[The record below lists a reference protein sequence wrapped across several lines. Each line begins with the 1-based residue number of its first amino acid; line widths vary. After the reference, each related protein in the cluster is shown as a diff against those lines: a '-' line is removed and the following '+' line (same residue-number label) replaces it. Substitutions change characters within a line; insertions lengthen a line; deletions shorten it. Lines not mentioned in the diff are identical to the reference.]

1 MCMFTGIAALLLPD
15 GRTFHSSFGLPLEIT
30 DASTSSVSFSDEKA
44 EVLRGTYVFIIDE
57 ASMVPQNV
65 LRIIDLVLRDLS
77 IVLAVFQ
84 SSAEKKTPGEYVH
97 VTPENRWHPHGY
109 CELREKVPKNCI
121 WKDKTECYVKWW

>member
-65 LRIIDLVLRDLS
+65 LRIIDLVLRDVMNSKIRFGGKIMLLGGDFRQ
-77 IVLAVFQ
+77 VLPV
-84 SSAEKKTPGEYVH
+84 KKRATC
-97 VTPENRWHPHGY
+97 R
-109 CELREKVPKNCI
+109 ELLRLRLTRSPL
-121 WKDKTECYVKWW
+121 